1 MQWQTRKETLNLYK
15 GTKSLQNATAFG
27 DSRKRY
33 SHQQARSVRLTSVL
47 HNPINE
53 KKGAY
58 TWGNLMRGVEAR
70 LTGHGTTTDLGW
82 TNQVYVPS
90 IPRSETFH
98 ELAVDRTNSPR
109 RSPAKM
115 EKASEELN
123 RFAEAVLGLSIVL
136 SRAPKIGT
144 TDRPILCA
152 RIREPEEKSG
162 TGLSGTKVKFFFLAG
177 RNARREIKI
186 I

>member
-1 MQWQTRKETLNLYK
+1 
-15 GTKSLQNATAFG
+15 
-27 DSRKRY
+27 
-33 SHQQARSVRLTSVL
+33 
-47 HNPINE
+47 
-53 KKGAY
+53 
-58 TWGNLMRGVEAR
+58 
-70 LTGHGTTTDLGW
+70 
-82 TNQVYVPS
+82 
-90 IPRSETFH
+90 
-98 ELAVDRTNSPR
+98 
-109 RSPAKM
+109 M

-152 RIREPEEKSG
+152 MIREPEEKSG